1 VFKAYLFFFCLLLSL
16 GENIFAKPIQLKSYS
31 VGGIKLTG
39 YLPVDQQVYWVRK
52 RPICHSGQS
61 LIVPAAFTH
70 PNQSIAG
77 AAIEWGQTVNA
88 QISGQLNGFCVISY
102 LRPSII
108 HANQMSPIKMK
119 QMAKVGNSL
128 FQQDLLVENGHAL
141 PIAHAA
147 TMNLWRALVIFPN
160 RFEVVENDV
169 AMRRDDFQAA
179 LLKIGA
185 QQAIYLDMGT
195 WSEGAYFSSQN
206 RVVKIG
212 KMRQNTRRQTNWL
225 VFH

>member
-1 VFKAYLFFFCLLLSL
+1 MFKTYFLSFCLLLSV
-16 GENIFAKPIQLKSYS
+16 GVNILAKPIQLKSYS
-31 VGGIKLTG
+31 VAGVRLTG
-39 YLPVDQQVYWVRK
+39 YLPVDQQVYWVRS
-52 RPICHSGQS
+52 RPICHAGQS

-70 PNQSIAG
+70 PDMSIAG
-77 AAIEWGQTVNA
+77 ASIEWGKVVNPT
-88 QISGQLNGFCVISY
+88 ISSDLSGFCLIREKKPWV
-102 LRPSII
+102 L
-108 HANQMSPIKMK
+108 NQT
-119 QMAKVGNSL
+119 QMKVGGLRKWKQFGTSL
-128 FQQDLLVENGHAL
+128 FQQDLLVQDGHRV

-147 TMNLWRALVIFPN
+147 ALNWWRALVIFPD

-169 AMRRDDFQAA
+169 KMRRDDFQAA

-195 WSEGAYFSSQN
+195 WSEGAYFSPQN

-212 KMRQNTRRQTNWL
+212 KLRQNTHRQTNWL